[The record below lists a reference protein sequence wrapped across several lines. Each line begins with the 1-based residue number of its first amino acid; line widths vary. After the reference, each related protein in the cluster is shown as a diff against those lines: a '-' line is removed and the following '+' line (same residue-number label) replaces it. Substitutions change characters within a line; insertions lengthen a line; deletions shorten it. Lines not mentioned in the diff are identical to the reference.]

1 MLKRLIRGIAAVII
15 ISCSLLF
22 IFSGFKILNIS
33 NSILPNLGN
42 FLKKVSVDIPS
53 TSREET
59 ERIPLGESKEIAVK
73 IGLFAD
79 SEGDWDNLQKALTK
93 MEDLSV
99 SVAFFLGDLTRWG
112 SKEELLAGK
121 EILSASN
128 LEIFVIP
135 GDHDLAAS
143 VADGDETGRKNFLE
157 VFGNNMYMYENSGNK
172 FVLFDNSPNFS
183 PISDG
188 DFDWFRKNIGEDNE
202 ADFVIL
208 SQPLYHPIN
217 SRIMGIIEG
226 NIVSTVH
233 EQAQEM
239 LTIIRDSK
247 VKAIIAADQHLFSN
261 SADPERNNLRHIVIG
276 ALVSNDEE
284 LRNPQAPRFSI
295 LEIYTDGTYRVNDIV
310 L

>member
-1 MLKRLIRGIAAVII
+1 MSVVI

-22 IFSGFKILNIS
+22 IFLGFKIFNNS
-33 NSILPNLGN
+33 NFAFPNLGN

-53 TSREET
+53 TSREEL

-79 SEGDWDNLQKALTK
+79 SEGDWENLQKALAK

-99 SVAFFLGDLTRWG
+99 TVAFFLGDLTRWG

-128 LEIFVIP
+128 IEIFVIP

-143 VADGDETGRKNFLE
+143 VADGDETGRKYFLE
-157 VFGNNMYMYENSGNK
+157 TFGNNMYMYENDGNK
-172 FVLFDNSPNFS
+172 FILFDNSPNFS
-183 PISDG
+183 PISTK
-188 DFDWFRKNIGEDNE
+188 DFDWFRKNIEESNGV
-202 ADFVIL
+202 DFVIL
-208 SQPLYHPIN
+208 SQPLYHSVN
-217 SRIMGIIEG
+217 SRIMGIVEG
-226 NIVSTVH
+226 DIVSTVH

-247 VKAIIAADQHLFSN
+247 VKAIIAAEQHFFSN

-284 LRNPQAPRFSI
+284 LRNPQAPRFAV
-295 LEIYTDGTYRVNDIV
+295 LEIYTDGTYRINDIV